1 MDDMKQ
7 PDLVGKVVIA
17 HGDLTAEPLMPKN
30 FRFYWHEPHR
40 EIIRVIEEKG
50 PATRITVSPR

>member
-1 MDDMKQ
+1 MKQ